1 MRQVT
6 PFVGRSG
13 EMKMDK
19 NTRKDAEH
27 VRPIRPNM
35 MMLNADGRSS
45 TLARTDFSHSV
56 LSEMR
61 LFNSRVHQSNLE
73 GCAFDDCD
81 LDGSTFSGCSF
92 RGVQLINCDVDHMTI
107 NGVNVGSL
115 MHLLSGPL
123 GGKHG

>member
-1 MRQVT
+1 
-6 PFVGRSG
+6 
-13 EMKMDK
+13 MKMDK
-19 NTRKDAEH
+19 TTSKDAQH
-27 VRPIRPNM
+27 RRPIQPNM
-35 MMLNADGRSS
+35 MMLNANGHSS

-56 LSEMR
+56 MSEMR
-61 LFNSRVHQSNLE
+61 FFNTRVHQSNLE

-115 MHLLSGPL
+115 MRLLSGPL